1 MPNQSVQASSPN
13 SEQAIRNPAS
23 RFASPEQLVADC
35 ELTSQQKIQALRCW
49 AYDAAEMEVAHEE
62 GMRNGED
69 DLLRRILIALTA
81 LGDIVDVE
89 HVGPSKQHGLP
100 PRSVP

>member
-1 MPNQSVQASSPN
+1 MSIEPTRESQASV
-13 SEQAIRNPAS
+13 EQAIRNPAS
-23 RFASPEQLVADC
+23 RFSSPEQLVADGG
-35 ELTSQQKIQALRCW
+35 LTSQQKIQALRCW
-49 AYDAAEMEVAHEE
+49 AYDAAEMQVAQEE

-81 LGDIVDVE
+81 LGDTVDVE